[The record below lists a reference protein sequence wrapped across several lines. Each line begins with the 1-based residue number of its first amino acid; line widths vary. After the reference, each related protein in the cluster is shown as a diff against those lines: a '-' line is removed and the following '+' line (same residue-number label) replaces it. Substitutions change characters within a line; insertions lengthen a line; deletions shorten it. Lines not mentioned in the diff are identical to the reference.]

1 MARGIERKRIFKNKL
16 DKEDFLKR
24 LAELC
29 DAESLAV
36 YAWVLMPNHFHL
48 LVRTGN
54 RPLASVQIAKGE
66 GKKALLSDSGRE
78 AGLFR
83 G

>member
-1 MARGIERKRIFKNKL
+1 MPRQPRLDTPGALHHVMARGIERKRIFKNRF

-36 YAWVLMPNHFHL
+36 YAWVLMPNHY
-48 LVRTGN
+48 
-54 RPLASVQIAKGE
+54 ASHNTFTF
-66 GKKALLSDSGRE
+66 L
-78 AGLFR
+78 
-83 G
+83 

>member
-1 MARGIERKRIFKNKL
+1 MARGIERKRIFKNRF

-36 YAWVLMPNHFHL
+36 YAWVLMPNHY
-48 LVRTGN
+48 
-54 RPLASVQIAKGE
+54 ASHNTFTF
-66 GKKALLSDSGRE
+66 L
-78 AGLFR
+78 
-83 G
+83 